1 MMGRRVREWPRLVAA
16 VAVAAVAL
24 VLIGVVVA
32 SASSGGTKTVSARQ
46 TAVVTPAPAPAP
58 APKAAAPKPAA
69 SNADKQRIAN
79 LQAQIK
85 RQSTELTTTR
95 HELATSIARTHC
107 WRNKASDPAK
117 QRTLHCPTGSLTR

>member
-32 SASSGGTKTVSARQ
+32 SASSGGTKTVSAKQ
-46 TAVVTPAPAPAP
+46 TAVVTPAPR
-58 APKAAAPKPAA
+58 AAAPKPAA
-69 SNADKQRIAN
+69 SSADKQRIAK

-85 RQSTELTTTR
+85 RQSTELTATR
-95 HELATSIARTHC
+95 HALATSIARTHC
-107 WRNKASDPAK
+107 WRNKARSPAK
-117 QRTLHCPTGSLTR
+117 ERTVRCPTGSLTR

>member
-46 TAVVTPAPAPAP
+46 TAVVTPAPV
-58 APKAAAPKPAA
+58 PKAAAPKPAA
-69 SNADKQRIAN
+69 SKADKRRIAN

-85 RQSTELTTTR
+85 RQSTELTSTR

-117 QRTLHCPTGSLTR
+117 QRTLHCATGSLTR

>member
-46 TAVVTPAPAPAP
+46 TAVVTPAP